1 MDFVLVSRLAAGD
14 SRRIEIVA
22 ASGDPILFAPNLYYS
37 LGVSVSVPI

>member
-14 SRRIEIVA
+14 SRIEIVA